1 MMTFTKAEIR
11 ELSAADGD
19 RGWSAIPDGCPP
31 QFVQVILETRAR
43 RTGFRGVQEPA
54 PVILEE
60 PAAPQADVE
69 ALRAR
74 LRELSI

>member
-31 QFVQVILETRAR
+31 QFVQVI
-43 RTGFRGVQEPA
+43 
-54 PVILEE
+54 
-60 PAAPQADVE
+60 
-69 ALRAR
+69 
-74 LRELSI
+74 